1 MDAVL
6 VGSELLPKLSVRVTD
21 PTTEPPRLPGL
32 RSEPGPYVSVAIGM
46 DRALRVLLALL
57 LFGMFALIIAAW
69 LSGSQL

>member
-1 MDAVL
+1 MNH
-6 VGSELLPKLSVRVTD
+6 RVS
-21 PTTEPPRLPGL
+21 PWH